1 MKTPKLDQV
10 VLRQPV
16 STGDLS
22 EINAVIEEAIA
33 SWPTSPRLKRL
44 AMAPLQYRGVD
55 LQDFEFLLCYK
66 AHACLGVAAWQPS
79 VPMVLQQTS
88 VAQTDG
94 ETGNVNAVLLHGL
107 FVSAQAQGRG
117 IGGLLLDELT
127 CRVRRE
133 KFSSIQVRVE
143 RFSTSY
149 FEQRG
154 FRLLTHE
161 EEPGFQPTSYPYRYV
176 LDLDPSEERDSM
188 VINKTGALKLSG

>member
-1 MKTPKLDQV
+1 MVTPKTDQMV
-10 VLRQPV
+10 VRQPRS
-16 STGDLS
+16 STDLGV
-22 EINAVIEEAIA
+22 INGVIESAIE

-44 AMAPLQYRGVD
+44 AMAPLQYREVD

-79 VPMVLQQTS
+79 VPLVFQQTS
-88 VAQTDG
+88 VAK
-94 ETGNVNAVLLHGL
+94 GNVNTVNVKAALLHGL

-127 CRVRRE
+127 WRVRRE

-161 EEPGFQPTSYPYRYV
+161 EEPGFQPASYPYRYV

-188 VINKTGALKLSG
+188 AISKTGAFKFSG

>member
-1 MKTPKLDQV
+1 MDFTGHDQF
-10 VLRQPV
+10 VLCRP
-16 STGDLS
+16 SSSAELAA
-22 EINAVIEEAIA
+22 INTVIEQAIE
-33 SWPTSPRLKRL
+33 SWPTSDRLKRL
-44 AMAPLQYRGVD
+44 AMAPLQYREVD

-79 VPMVLQQTS
+79 VPQQTA
-88 VAQTDG
+88 VAKGAADA
-94 ETGNVNAVLLHGL
+94 ENAKAMLLHGL

-127 CRVRRE
+127 RRVRRE
-133 KFSSIQVRVE
+133 KLSSIQVRVE

-176 LDLDPSEERDSM
+176 LDLDPSKRSNGRAKDE
-188 VINKTGALKLSG
+188 TGVCKLSG

>member
-1 MKTPKLDQV
+1 MDFTDHDQF
-10 VLRQPV
+10 VLCRPS
-16 STGDLS
+16 STADLAA
-22 EINAVIEEAIA
+22 INAVIEQSIE
-33 SWPTSPRLKRL
+33 SWPTSARLKRL
-44 AMAPLQYRGVD
+44 AMAPLQYREVD

-79 VPMVLQQTS
+79 VPLVPQQTA
-88 VAQTDG
+88 VAKGAADT
-94 ETGNVNAVLLHGL
+94 ENAKAMLLHGL
-107 FVSAQAQGRG
+107 FVCAQAQGRG

-127 CRVRRE
+127 WRVRRE

-176 LDLDPSEERDSM
+176 LDLDPSEKSNGRAIDE
-188 VINKTGALKLSG
+188 TGVFKLSG